1 MGTSAQNGGAYA
13 GVLEEYQGWWSR
25 AGEIHEYLLRMPP
38 RILEPMGMDG
48 QHQSLLSRWDA
59 LESSDSTDLD
69 EDDLAKL
76 RAWIRDSETLINYIV
91 YERKPPGS
99 TTPSTKKRSRPTH
112 IQSIEEAVG
121 VQDDWHWPW
130 IEGWDNPAKRER
142 ILHPPKEKNMLRKVL
157 IVGGI
162 ATAAVIIGR
171 KVMD

>member
-91 YERKPPGS
+91 YERKPPAPPLHRPRSAPGPRISNPSKRRSEFRMTGTGLGS
-99 TTPSTKKRSRPTH
+99 KGGTTLRSASGYSIRQKRRTC
-112 IQSIEEAVG
+112 
-121 VQDDWHWPW
+121 
-130 IEGWDNPAKRER
+130 
-142 ILHPPKEKNMLRKVL
+142 
-157 IVGGI
+157 
-162 ATAAVIIGR
+162 
-171 KVMD
+171 